1 MSEPKPDEM
10 IKNLVRDY
18 PLDALEFLKPE
29 IIQKYGKPVEISFVI
44 QEVKKHS
51 HYDKNLK
58 NDIAVCYTFGK
69 NRRVVLVL
77 IEHWSDKAKFDIH
90 RFAQYTIDLSKRF
103 PEAEILPVAL
113 FADRSEKWHKQPDAE
128 LKVGCFGKEYLSFRY
143 QLVRLK
149 DHQAEQ
155 YRKTKNRFIAVL
167 RSAMRYET
175 DKKLS
180 LAVEYIQDY
189 AYIEKDIRLIEKNLI
204 IMEYFLEITE
214 PEKEIIIEMM
224 EERRDSN
231 MIVQEL
237 KRRGYQEGMEQ
248 GIQQG
253 VEQGVQKG
261 IIQGMEK
268 GILQGMEKGIKQ
280 GMQKGIQQGIREG
293 MGKGIQQGKLE
304 AKRETAMALL
314 DENMS
319 VEKISQ
325 ITGLSVDEIENLKRG
340 EKDS

>member
-1 MSEPKPDEM
+1 M

-149 DHQAEQ
+149 DHQAEH
-155 YRKTKNRFIAVL
+155 YRKTKNRFVAVL
-167 RSAMRYET
+167 RSAMHYESE
-175 DKKLS
+175 KKLS

-248 GIQQG
+248 G
-253 VEQGVQKG
+253 KY
-261 IIQGMEK
+261 
-268 GILQGMEKGIKQ
+268 
-280 GMQKGIQQGIREG
+280 
-293 MGKGIQQGKLE
+293 E
-304 AKRETAMALL
+304 AKQETAQALL
-314 DENMS
+314 NENMS

-325 ITGLSVDEIENLKRG
+325 ITGLSVEEIEDLRRG
-340 EKDS
+340 

>member
-58 NDIAVCYTFGK
+58 NDIAVCYSFGK

-180 LAVEYIQDY
+180 LAVEWIQDY
-189 AYIEKDIRLIEKNLI
+189 GYIEKDIRLIEKNLV

-237 KRRGYQEGMEQ
+237 KRRGYQEGMEEGVQ
-248 GIQQG
+248 QGIQKGIQQG
-253 VEQGVQKG
+253 V
-261 IIQGMEK
+261 
-268 GILQGMEKGIKQ
+268 
-280 GMQKGIQQGIREG
+280 QQGIREG

-314 DENMS
+314 HEDMS
-319 VEKISQ
+319 AEKISK
-325 ITGLSVDEIENLKRG
+325 ITGLSVEEIENLKRG
-340 EKDS
+340 KKDS